1 MLGSVTAAIA
11 VRWIRDHL
19 RWRRWHAARVVWRD
33 PLRAQHAGHGHVVNL
48 ADFLPRTWV
57 WVDVDNA
64 ADRAEIARISP
75 GLQAQL
81 NEDLALE
88 WGIGALDEVLPTVTT
103 QEAALAA
110 GQCMIVWHKHAPNND
125 EDALAIHGVDASHN
139 PIAHYYDDIARRCGD
154 EPSTCVSHELL
165 EASIDP
171 ECDRTFT
178 LPDGSVVAAE
188 ICDQVEGT
196 TYEKN
201 GVRVS
206 NFNTR
211 RNYGDVTGPSKLF
224 DFLGKQTSAFQVL
237 DGGYAQKLV
246 GGVWVQLGAM
256 TGYRAEVDARG
267 LGRTARRRM
276 A

>member
-1 MLGSVTAAIA
+1 VSKTSKPRIATVQDQQTLAEVDIRAANDA
-11 VRWIRDHL
+11 D
-19 RWRRWHAARVVWRD
+19 
-33 PLRAQHAGHGHVVNL
+33 GHVAEAWGSQPLAGEADANRSRRVARPARRVAQGESVNL

-57 WVDVDNA
+57 WVDVDGQ
-64 ADRAEIARISP
+64 ADYAEIARISP

-81 NEDLALE
+81 REDLALE
-88 WGIGALDEVLPTVTT
+88 WGVGVGDTVESLVMRTVVP
-103 QEAALAA
+103 AA
-110 GQCMIVWHKHAPNND
+110 GICQIQWHAHAPNND
-125 EDALAIHGVDASHN
+125 EDALAIHGVDANHN

-188 ICDQVEGT
+188 IADQVEGT

-224 DFLGKQTSAFQVL
+224 DFLGKQTAAF
-237 DGGYAQKLV
+237 
-246 GGVWVQLGAM
+246 
-256 TGYRAEVDARG
+256 
-267 LGRTARRRM
+267 
-276 A
+276 

>member
-1 MLGSVTAAIA
+1 M
-11 VRWIRDHL
+11 
-19 RWRRWHAARVVWRD
+19 
-33 PLRAQHAGHGHVVNL
+33 NL

-103 QEAALAA
+103 QEAALAV
-110 GQCMIVWHKHAPNND
+110 GQCMIVWHEHAPNND

-139 PIAHYYDDIARRCGD
+139 PIAHYYDDIALRCGD